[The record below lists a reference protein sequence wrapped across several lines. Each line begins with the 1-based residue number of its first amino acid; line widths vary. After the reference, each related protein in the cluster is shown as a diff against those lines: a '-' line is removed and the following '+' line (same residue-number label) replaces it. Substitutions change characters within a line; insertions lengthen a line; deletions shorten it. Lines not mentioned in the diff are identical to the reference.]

1 LFRKNPL
8 FSFEEQLN
16 LHECSPFWVGIF
28 TSLKKITTICTVH
41 RRHAHSDWQIMNHF
55 FMLYEGL
62 TVRKHG
68 HILLP
73 LVFNGNQISN
83 IVIMYSQRAI

>member
-1 LFRKNPL
+1 
-8 FSFEEQLN
+8 
-16 LHECSPFWVGIF
+16 
-28 TSLKKITTICTVH
+28 
-41 RRHAHSDWQIMNHF
+41 MNHF